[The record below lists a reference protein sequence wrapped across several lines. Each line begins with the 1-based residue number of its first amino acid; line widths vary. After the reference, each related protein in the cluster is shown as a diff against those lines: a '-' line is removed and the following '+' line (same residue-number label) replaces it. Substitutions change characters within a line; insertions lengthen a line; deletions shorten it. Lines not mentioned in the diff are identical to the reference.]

1 MKQYTVSQ
9 WHALSEA
16 ERDKLQAQAII
27 TLGYYSA
34 RNIELKSAVQILI
47 DRLDD
52 YEAQLAVAKGE
63 HHARPGC

>member
-1 MKQYTVSQ
+1 MKQYTLSQ

-16 ERDKLQAQAII
+16 QRDKLQAKAII

-34 RNIELKSAVQILI
+34 RNIEIKSAVQILI

-52 YEAQLAVAKGE
+52 LEAQLAEKGE
-63 HHARPGC
+63 RHDRNGC

>member
-1 MKQYTVSQ
+1 MKQYTIRQ

-16 ERDKLQAQAII
+16 QREKLQAQAII
-27 TLGYYSA
+27 TLGIYSA
-34 RNIELKSAVQILI
+34 RNIEIRSAVQILI

-63 HHARPGC
+63 RHARPGC